1 MKTKLL
7 KKIESY
13 EDYAVELQRGLTA
26 IPALAPSSGGTGE
39 YDKAFWLEG
48 ELKKLK
54 FDSIEWVNAP
64 QKEAKNGIRPNIVAR
79 YKGKDSSKTLWLMS
93 HLDIVPPG
101 EAKFWNS
108 DPYKLEVNGRKLTG
122 RGVEDNQQAMV
133 SSILVARAMME
144 LGFRPEFD
152 VALLFC
158 ADEETGSGFGADYLV
173 EKKPEMFGKD
183 DMFFV
188 PDSGAEDGSVI
199 EIAEKSILWL
209 KVTTYG
215 KQCHASR
222 PGLGINAFKAASEL
236 VVKFKSLYKK
246 FPHKDR
252 LYEPPRSTFEP
263 TKKESNVPNVNTLP
277 GEDVFYMDCR
287 VMPEYQLSD
296 VKAEMR
302 RLADEVEK
310 MYGVKIAF
318 EPQQEAQ
325 AAPPTSKDAAIVK
338 AVAKAIR
345 KVYRVKPKVQ
355 GIGGG
360 TVAAC
365 FRRLNLP
372 AVVYSRL
379 NESAHQPN
387 EYCLLDNI
395 IGDAKV
401 FALSALIMGE
411 NFCRKNFHST
421 RI

>member
-1 MKTKLL
+1 MKTKLFE
-7 KKIESY
+7 KIESY
-13 EDYAVELQRGLTA
+13 EAYAVELQRGLTA

-39 YDKAFWLEG
+39 YDKAIYLEQ

-54 FDSIEWVNAP
+54 FDSIEWITAP
-64 QKEAKNGIRPNIVAR
+64 QKEAKKGIRPNLVAR
-79 YKGKDSSKTLWLMS
+79 YKGKNSSKTLWLMS

-101 EAKFWNS
+101 EAKLWNS
-108 DPYKLEVNGRKLTG
+108 DPYKMVVEGRRLIG
-122 RGVEDNQQAMV
+122 RGVEDNQQATV
-133 SSILVARAMME
+133 ASILVVKAMME
-144 LGFRPEFD
+144 LNFRPEFD
-152 VALLFC
+152 IALLFC
-158 ADEETGSGFGADYLV
+158 ADEETGSGFGADYIV
-173 EKKPEMFGKD
+173 AKKPDTFGKN

-209 KVTTYG
+209 KVTTHG

-222 PGLGINAFKAASEL
+222 PSLGKNAFRAASDL
-236 VVKFKSLYKK
+236 VMRFNSLYKK
-246 FPHKDR
+246 FPLKDD
-252 LYEPPRSTFEP
+252 LYEPPISTFEP
-263 TKKESNVPNVNTLP
+263 TKKEANVPNVNTLP

-287 VMPEYQLSD
+287 VMPEYRLSE

-302 RLADEVEK
+302 RLAGEVEK
-310 MYGVKIAF
+310 LYGVKIAF

-338 AVAKAIR
+338 AVEKAIR
-345 KVYRVKPKVQ
+345 EVYKVEPKVM

-379 NESAHQPN
+379 NETAHQPN
-387 EYCLLDNI
+387 EYCILDNL

-411 NFCRKNFHST
+411 KK
-421 RI
+421 